1 MEDTLYEVKRE
12 EWIRKAGAVARFGSS
27 ASTSEW
33 GAYEGMPHLS
43 EALRHFNN
51 FDKSHR
57 MAILDFV
64 TVWAN
69 YQASGLP
76 SLVHE
81 MSIEF
86 KETMGA
92 IDKPKEE

>member
-1 MEDTLYEVKRE
+1 MEDTMYKVKRE

-64 TVWAN
+64 TKWAN
-69 YQASGLP
+69 GQASGLP

-81 MSIEF
+81 MRIEL

-92 IDKPKEE
+92 MYKPKEE

>member
-12 EWIRKAGAVARFGSS
+12 EWIRKAVAVATFGSS

-57 MAILDFV
+57 MAILDLV
-64 TVWAN
+64 TKWAN
-69 YQASGLP
+69 CQASGLP
-76 SLVHE
+76 SLVHD
-81 MSIEF
+81 MRV
-86 KETMGA
+86 KH
-92 IDKPKEE
+92 DKVKEE

>member
-43 EALRHFNN
+43 KALGHFNN

-64 TVWAN
+64 TAWAN
-69 YQASGLP
+69 CQASGLP
-76 SLVHE
+76 SLVHG
-81 MSIEF
+81 MRVAHS
-86 KETMGA
+86 KA
-92 IDKPKEE
+92 KEE

>member
-1 MEDTLYEVKRE
+1 MEDTVYEVKRK
-12 EWIRKAGAVARFGSS
+12 EWIRKADAVARFGSS

-64 TVWAN
+64 TAWAN
-69 YQASGLP
+69 GQASGLP
-76 SLVHE
+76 SLVHD
-81 MSIEF
+81 MRV
-86 KETMGA
+86 KH
-92 IDKPKEE
+92 DKVKEE